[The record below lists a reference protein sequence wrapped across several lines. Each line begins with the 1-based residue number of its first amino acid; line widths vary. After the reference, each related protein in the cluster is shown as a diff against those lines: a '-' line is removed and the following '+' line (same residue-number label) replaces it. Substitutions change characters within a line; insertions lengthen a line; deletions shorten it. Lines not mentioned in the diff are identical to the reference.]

1 MNRTMVGILA
11 LLVLTLPL
19 ASRPVHSEGAASF
32 DEKAAFERLKSLATW
47 QGAPETAD
55 TAVRYELTGAGN
67 AVMEVQHP
75 GTPRQM
81 TSVFYLDQGHLVLT
95 HYCVANQPHLRL
107 DTAASTPDRLV
118 FAFAGGSNLD
128 PAQDGHLHSGTIQ
141 LKADRVESDWA
152 VYYKGKELRVD
163 HFRLSP
169 K

>member
-1 MNRTMVGILA
+1 MNRTKVGILA

-19 ASRPVHSEGAASF
+19 ASRTVHAEGAAPF
-32 DEKAAFERLKSLATW
+32 DEKAALERLRSLSTW
-47 QGAPETAD
+47 QGAPESPD
-55 TAVRYELTGAGN
+55 TAVRYERTGN
-67 AVMEVQHP
+67 AVMEIQHP

-81 TSVFYLDQGHLVLT
+81 ISVFYLDQGHLVAT

-128 PAQDGHLHSGTIQ
+128 PAQDGHLHAGTVQ
-141 LKADRVESDWA
+141 FKPDRVESDWA

-163 HFRLSP
+163 HFRL
-169 K
+169 